1 MSRTKE
7 AIRRLLG
14 TINKNVKVASEK
26 DDFLALE
33 GALKDVDIERPIK
46 ELRKKWKK

>member
-1 MSRTKE
+1 MSRAKE
-7 AIRRLLG
+7 AIRRFLE

-33 GALKDVDIERPIK
+33 GSLKNVDIERPFK
-46 ELRKKWKK
+46 GHRKKWKK